1 MTALEK
7 ALEKCIEL
15 GKILAE
21 TEEFKKMKQAEY
33 TLLHDEEARKL
44 VENLQQLQQ
53 ECQSIEMTGQ
63 KLSEEKINMIKEV
76 EKTAMA
82 NPTVRMSHEA
92 NTEFQKIMF
101 QISAKIRQG
110 IKESSPPEEE
120 E

>member
-21 TEEFKKMKQAEY
+21 TEEFKRMKQAEY

-44 VENLQQLQQ
+44 VEHLQQLQQ
-53 ECQSIEMTGQ
+53 QCKSIEMSGQ
-63 KLSEEKINMIKEV
+63 KLPEEKLNEIKDV
-76 EKTAMA
+76 EKNALA
-82 NPTVRMSHEA
+82 NPVVRMSHEA

-110 IKESSPPEEE
+110 IKENSPPEEE

>member
-15 GKILAE
+15 GSILAE
-21 TEEFKKMKQAEY
+21 TEEFKRMKQAEY
-33 TLLHDEEARKL
+33 TLLHDETARKL
-44 VENLQQLQQ
+44 VEDLQQMQQ
-53 ECQSIEMTGQ
+53 ECRSIEMTGQ
-63 KLSEEKINMIKEV
+63 KLTEEKINAIKDL

-110 IKESSPPEEE
+110 IKENSPPEDES
-120 E
+120 